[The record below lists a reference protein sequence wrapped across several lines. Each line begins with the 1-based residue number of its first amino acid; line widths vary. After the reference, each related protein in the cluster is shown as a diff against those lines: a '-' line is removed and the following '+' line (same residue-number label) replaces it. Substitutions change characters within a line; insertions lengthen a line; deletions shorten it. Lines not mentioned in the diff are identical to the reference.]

1 MDKFDA
7 EYERAVG
14 VEGASA
20 ALEALALFATAL
32 PKMVIAPNGSLL
44 PATIQNAEV
53 FLVKADDDDGGGA
66 ALLHSSTSLEYAVVA
81 RWDASIASIALYF
94 AVSVAVDTIA
104 GNVVAAGLVR
114 VIPGPVKGLGRMVF
128 KSGLGYNFDF
138 SRCKDLARLTV
149 QVADLPTAAKVVEA
163 LTKSDM
169 LTVMRTKNRFDR
181 SYDTFAI
188 GGYRDYQ
195 MICLLSVGGV
205 YWQVEVQVNLDA
217 MVAIKHSS
225 HGPFEQARAI
235 EAFSAANTE
244 YTGKPADRIWEKVE
258 SGKGCLACSSTP
270 SYLRLSV
277 PRVDCSVLAPPC
289 SPKIQFINA
298 QPLKPKINS

>member
-14 VEGASA
+14 VGGASA
-20 ALEALALFATAL
+20 ALEALALFATAP

-53 FLVKADDDDGGGA
+53 FLLKADDGA
-66 ALLHSSTSLEYAVVA
+66 PLLHSSTSLEYAVVA

-94 AVSVAVDTIA
+94 AVSMAVDTIA
-104 GNVVAAGLVR
+104 GNGGAAGLVR

-225 HGPFEQARAI
+225 HDPFEQARAI

-244 YTGKPADRIWEKVE
+244 YTGKPADRIWEKVA
-258 SGKGCLACSSTP
+258 SGKGCPACSSTL

-277 PRVDCSVLAPPC
+277 PRGDCLMFATPLHPPRWN
-289 SPKIQFINA
+289 I
-298 QPLKPKINS
+298 